1 MVSFNNIY
9 AIFYYKYKHN
19 HIIIITIY
27 NIKNFHV
34 RKSIQKRPKS
44 SPGHEWIYDIQKAKT
59 GTPAQLFFNFS
70 GK

>member
-9 AIFYYKYKHN
+9 AIFYYKYKYN
-19 HIIIITIY
+19 HVVIITIY
-27 NIKNFHV
+27 NIKNFQV
-34 RKSIQKRPKS
+34 RKSIQKHPKS